1 VDFASQAQ
9 LERLSTRTIGDVPRT
24 ADPQTAVGLRLARAA
39 LDDLEMLTWTGALPD
54 GCSWSRHA
62 WWRVQLW
69 QAFWRER
76 DLQILRRARGARFW
90 GEA

>member
-1 VDFASQAQ
+1 MDFASQAQ
-9 LERLSTRTIGDVPRT
+9 LEHLAAGTIT
-24 ADPQTAVGLRLARAA
+24 ASAPARAPFATGLRLARAA
-39 LDDLEMLTWTGALPD
+39 LDDLEMLTWTGTLPD

-76 DLQILRRARGARFW
+76 DLQVLRRARGARFW